1 MASDLSETELANLPV
16 VDAQTMRIYRL
27 ADIP

>member
-1 MASDLSETELANLPV
+1 MASDLSETQVADLPV

-27 ADIP
+27 VDIP